1 MGKNWFMYVII
12 AVIVAGMLKN
22 AAGSVGIILAGGT
35 EANNILGTL
44 EGGKGTSTKGSFS
57 TGGTSIKLG

>member
-12 AVIVAGMLKN
+12 AIIVAGMLKN
-22 AAGSVGIILAGGT
+22 AAGAVGIIIAGGS
-35 EANNILGTL
+35 EFNSIANTL

-57 TGGTSIKLG
+57 TGGSSIKLG